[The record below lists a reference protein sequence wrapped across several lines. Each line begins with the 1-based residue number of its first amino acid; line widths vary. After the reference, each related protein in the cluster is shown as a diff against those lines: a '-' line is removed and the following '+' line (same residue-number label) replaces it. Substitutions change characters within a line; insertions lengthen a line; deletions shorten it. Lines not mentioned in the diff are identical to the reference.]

1 MKLRLGT
8 TDDAEALRT
17 IYNREVLETTH
28 TFDIEPRSLEAQ
40 EAWIRERE
48 GALGVVVAEID
59 GVVAGFASLSPYR
72 PRAAYR
78 TSVEN
83 SVYVA
88 ESARGAG
95 VGRALMDELIDV
107 ATQRGFHTIIA
118 HIAGGHEAS
127 IGLHHACGFQVV
139 GTEREVGRKFGRWL
153 DVVVMQRMLA

>member
-1 MKLRLGT
+1 MQLRNAT
-8 TDDAEALRT
+8 VADAEALRT
-17 IYNREVLETTH
+17 IYNREVEETTH
-28 TFDIEPRSLEAQ
+28 TFDLEPRTLSEQ
-40 EAWIRERE
+40 QDWIRERE
-48 GALGVVVAEID
+48 GALGVLVAEVD
-59 GVVAGFASLSPYR
+59 GEVAGFASLSPYR

-95 VGRALMDELIDV
+95 VGRALMEELIDV

-118 HIAGGHEAS
+118 RISGGHEAS
-127 IGLHHACGFQVV
+127 IGLHQACGFTIV
-139 GTEREVGRKFGRWL
+139 GTERQVGRKFGKWL

>member
-1 MKLRLGT
+1 MELRLGT
-8 TDDAEALRT
+8 VADAEALRT

-28 TFDIEPRSLEAQ
+28 TFDLEPRTLEEQ
-40 EAWIRERE
+40 ETWIRERE

-59 GVVAGFASLSPYR
+59 GEVAGFASLSPYR

-88 ESARGAG
+88 ETARGTG
-95 VGRALMDELIDV
+95 VGRALMEELIDV
-107 ATQRGFHTIIA
+107 ATKRGFHTIIA
-118 HIAGGHEAS
+118 RISGGHEAS
-127 IGLHHACGFQVV
+127 VGLHHSCGFHVV

-153 DVVVMQRMLA
+153 DVIVMQRMLA